1 MTARQGSIWTD
12 EKVEELKRLWADG
25 KSASEIAA
33 ALGPAFT
40 RNGVI
45 GKVHRLGLA
54 GRGKP
59 SAYYRAPAPR
69 KVETDFRTSAA
80 AAMER
85 RINAGKAADFRTS
98 NPGNIARRAVR
109 LVQQIAAAPPA
120 VAAENAARAVE
131 LRCEN
136 VTWDGLGPDS
146 CRWITTTSTKADAVR
161 FCGAPRSPLERL
173 PYCAC
178 HAGLSYD
185 RKAA

>member
-1 MTARQGSIWTD
+1 MMAREGSVWTD
-12 EKVEELKRLWADG
+12 EKVEDLKRLWADG
-25 KSASEIAA
+25 GSASEIAA

-59 SAYYRAPAPR
+59 SSYYRTPAPR
-69 KVETDFRTSAA
+69 KAKPTKPATDFRTSH
-80 AAMER
+80 
-85 RINAGKAADFRTS
+85 
-98 NPGNIARRAVR
+98 PGNIARRAVR
-109 LVQQIAAAPPA
+109 MAAQIAAAAPA
-120 VAAENAARAVE
+120 LAAETAARAVE

-136 VTWDGLGPDS
+136 VTWDELRLDS

-161 FCGAPRSPLERL
+161 FCGAPQSPLERL
-173 PYCAC
+173 PYCAW